1 MRGGRGTLGI
11 CLANVKW
18 SQGGDLDKLSCGLKK
33 RSQKG
38 SPSPSD
44 VPSWT
49 DQPTADTDGKSQA
62 TVAAS
67 LEMKHDQSKAGL
79 ILHSGSEVLQ
89 YLKESMGRNSAPGA
103 SVSKAVVLS
112 SAPSEEHLAGVSFG
126 IGDGLG
132 SDLPGRGPKA
142 TDCRGQYHKG
152 ESWVSGQP
160 GHPKLREM
168 AFLKGAPLN
177 AVPQRLGTGSELS
190 YPYSELCQP
199 PYAYAH
205 YEALPEDQMRCVSL
219 SCLSPV
225 FPEQTVESENT
236 LSSTSDGLQI
246 LVGSL
251 ALQSSRL
258 ASL

>member
-11 CLANVKW
+11 CLANEKW
-18 SQGGDLDKLSCGLKK
+18 SQGGALDKLSRGLKK

-38 SPSPSD
+38 SSSPSN

-49 DQPTADTDGKSQA
+49 DQPTADTYGKSQA
-62 TVAAS
+62 TVVAS
-67 LEMKHDQSKAGL
+67 MEMKHDQSKVGL

-89 YLKESMGRNSAPGA
+89 YLKESVGRNSAPGA
-103 SVSKAVVLS
+103 SISKAVVLF

-126 IGDGLG
+126 IGDRLG
-132 SDLPGRGPKA
+132 SDLPGRGSKA
-142 TDCRGQYHKG
+142 TDSRGQYHKG
-152 ESWVSGQP
+152 ESWVSGWP

-168 AFLKGAPLN
+168 AFLNGAPLN
-177 AVPQRLGTGSELS
+177 AAPQSLGTGPELS
-190 YPYSELCQP
+190 YPYSELCQL

-205 YEALPEDQMRCVSL
+205 YEALPEDQMRRMSL

-225 FPEQTVESENT
+225 FSEQTESENT
-236 LSSTSDGLQI
+236 LSSTSDGLQM

-251 ALQSSRL
+251 ALQSFRL
-258 ASL
+258 SSL